1 VQGYPEQ
8 LHVEGMTDVLDD
20 VFVLDAISHA
30 YNFDPENRLGG
41 DYADNIADSVYQL
54 HLQYSPPGREEVLLD
69 QQTFN
74 TRIADPTVTAQSM
87 FGESHTDACV
97 YHELP
102 IYGYFKDG
110 GSPLWVGEEMRKRW
124 PGRVFIYGGVS
135 PHHPGALERVDEL
148 VEEHGVSGL
157 KLYPH
162 DLVSG
167 ELRSFKMDDEDVVF
181 PIFERAQK
189 HGLRTIAIHKAIV
202 MGPVPIDPYSPAE
215 VGEAARAFPD
225 LTFEVVHGGYAF
237 LEETAFLVQWH
248 PNITVSLEGTSAL
261 LYRAPWKF
269 AEIIGTLMAAGAA
282 DRIIWAIGGA
292 VLHSRA
298 FEEAFWNFEFPP
310 QLVEGYG
317 IPPLTEEDKR
327 GILGLNAVRLLGIDL
342 DDFEAQTK
350 DDEFAKPR
358 ELKAPWSTLPEAT
371 VESATAVSK
380 APSLP

>member
-1 VQGYPEQ
+1 MQGYPEQ

-202 MGPVPIDPYSPAE
+202 MGQVPIDPYTPTE
-215 VGEAARAFPD
+215 VGEAAKAFPD
-225 LTFEVVHGGYAF
+225 ITFEIVHGGYAF
-237 LEETAFLVQWH
+237 LEETSFLLQFY
-248 PNITVSLEGTSAL
+248 PNISVSLEVTSGL
-261 LYRAPWKF
+261 LFRAPRKF
-269 AEIIGTLMAAGAA
+269 AEIIGTLMAAGAG
-282 DRIIWAIGGA
+282 DRINWAIGGLM
-292 VLHSRA
+292 LHSRA

-310 QLVEGYG
+310 DLIEDYG
-317 IPPLTEEDKR
+317 MPPLTEEVKR
-327 GILGLNAVRLLGIDL
+327 GILGLNAARQLGL
-342 DDFEAQTK
+342 DVDELKEQTK

-358 ELKAPWSTLPEAT
+358 ELAAPLSCLNGA
-371 VESATAVSK
+371 
-380 APSLP
+380 